1 MRQVEDAWAVGDAV
15 VQVADAGRAVP
26 VVGEVA
32 AGQADAPEVAPGTA
46 VAIMTGAPC
55 PPGTEAVVKVE
66 DTRREGDRVF
76 LPPDVV
82 TGQHFGRRE
91 SSLTMEEAASK
102 GILGG
107 FLKAVMVGSDQE
119 IWQLA
124 DELNQQA
131 IAHLIPRHIKNGVDE
146 RFVDGSDLT

>member
-1 MRQVEDAWAVGDAV
+1 MTDHTKELLQALRQSYNAT
-15 VQVADAGRAVP
+15 
-26 VVGEVA
+26 
-32 AGQADAPEVAPGTA
+32 TA
-46 VAIMTGAPC
+46 HCAKGI
-55 PPGTEAVVKVE
+55 
-66 DTRREGDRVF
+66 
-76 LPPDVV
+76 V